1 MRFKFIAI
9 VALLTMLAGVV
20 GIYSDKGN
28 EDEEK
33 TNNLIVNKSLIYY
46 TAKHNIDVGAIVTTD
61 DFAEKEIKYPPGS
74 PPAWL
79 DTIFGEKD
87 FRGLMA
93 SGGVAYQN
101 IASGERA
108 SKDNLGN
115 LLQKIDS
122 SYSILPISVTTASL
136 KNPNIADFGF
146 IDLFLVSNDN
156 KAYRDDLYQKSRS
169 DNGTT
174 GKDYK
179 DTRVKQFASK
189 VWFFMGNG
197 NLNKLQKFDQSGLV
211 SSLMKTTSGE
221 NSLANEVHSNRAV
234 SDDKSS
240 TTIVYAY
247 FKPEDVDKVIQA
259 QIMGM
264 FFITP
269 TKVHNI
275 NEGIAKINNSTREI
289 TPSDIVSGAPISERQ
304 SRVVEIRGAQS
315 EIRKY

>member
-1 MRFKFIAI
+1 
-9 VALLTMLAGVV
+9 
-20 GIYSDKGN
+20 
-28 EDEEK
+28 
-33 TNNLIVNKSLIYY
+33 
-46 TAKHNIDVGAIVTTD
+46 
-61 DFAEKEIKYPPGS
+61 
-74 PPAWL
+74 
-79 DTIFGEKD
+79 
-87 FRGLMA
+87 
-93 SGGVAYQN
+93 
-101 IASGERA
+101 
-108 SKDNLGN
+108 
-115 LLQKIDS
+115 
-122 SYSILPISVTTASL
+122 
-136 KNPNIADFGF
+136 
-146 IDLFLVSNDN
+146 
-156 KAYRDDLYQKSRS
+156 
-169 DNGTT
+169 
-174 GKDYK
+174 
-179 DTRVKQFASK
+179 
-189 VWFFMGNG
+189 MGNG